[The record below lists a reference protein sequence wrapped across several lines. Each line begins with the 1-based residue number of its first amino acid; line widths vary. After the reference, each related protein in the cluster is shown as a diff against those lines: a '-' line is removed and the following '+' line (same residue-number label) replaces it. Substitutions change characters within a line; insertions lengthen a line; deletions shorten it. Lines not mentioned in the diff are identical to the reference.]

1 MACFRVRRGVSSFDI
16 DAFFSHR
23 SVFVISWTVLVCR
36 FFFGSLASRF
46 FLLSVAKHA
55 KLAPLSGWWLA
66 SLLDHC
72 LRVASRSFPHS
83 LLRYFCCFEQKKVSS
98 YNSVE
103 FVSDATKEGG
113 AGGAEPARA
122 QRGPGRGP
130 PHGLADAVEHAVASR
145 VGVGSDSGTTRTCIL
160 FSVYLGITPRGT
172 PKKKN

>member
-1 MACFRVRRGVSSFDI
+1 MDGRCLACFRVRRGASSFDI

-23 SVFVISWTVLVCR
+23 SVFVISWTVLVCG

-83 LLRYFCCFEQKKVSS
+83 LLRYFCCF
-98 YNSVE
+98 
-103 FVSDATKEGG
+103 D
-113 AGGAEPARA
+113 R
-122 QRGPGRGP
+122 PGEMRQALQP
-130 PHGLADAVEHAVASR
+130 AVEIFQTFVVPKSHIKYRQLHRSHLAVSHL
-145 VGVGSDSGTTRTCIL
+145 VHVLTHSP
-160 FSVYLGITPRGT
+160 FEE
-172 PKKKN
+172 